1 MSGQFVTDYLG
12 LFIKQQSASYNLIR
26 VICDEMSALFGFA
39 LFVFGSFLAC
49 FWRVLFLS
57 E

>member
-26 VICDEMSALFGFA
+26 VICDEMSALLWLAFFLALFGF
-39 LFVFGSFLAC
+39 VFLRMIFSL
-49 FWRVLFLS
+49 
-57 E
+57 